1 MPVVVV
7 FVLWVVDVVGV
18 LKLWVTVGV
27 SVVVETLVICDD
39 VEVLVLWVIVVV
51 SKVVDAVVTVLVEI
65 IEIFVMLVT
74 PKRIEKQEWNTVWT
88 I

>member
-1 MPVVVV
+1 
-7 FVLWVVDVVGV
+7 
-18 LKLWVTVGV
+18 
-27 SVVVETLVICDD
+27 
-39 VEVLVLWVIVVV
+39 
-51 SKVVDAVVTVLVEI
+51 VDAVVTVLVEI